1 MRVVVINGT
10 LSHVEQLRTI
20 GSAISE
26 NLSVNPGLVPAPIDR
41 GDGYASDDTPL
52 ALLFEADGPVGNAL
66 RLDSALRLL
75 DVVRT
80 LPEFARFVRLLA
92 IEPATLEDLATTGV
106 FDDFM
111 LAPYTALELRRRVQ
125 AAWSRRCGGHSVPEE
140 TYRLTPELT
149 VDAGGRHVLLGGAS
163 VELTAKEHAL
173 LICMCR
179 SFGRVLS
186 RAELI
191 ARVWGNDYTGS
202 PRTIDIHVRRL
213 RGKLGAALPLHTVR
227 GAGYWLKVGQRWEP
241 MADEEAAPPASG
253 TTGAGAVSAST
264 AA

>member
-10 LSHVEQLRTI
+10 LSHIEQLRAI

-26 NLSVNPGLVPAPIDR
+26 SISVSPGLVPAPIDR
-41 GDGYASDDTPL
+41 GDGNPSDETPL
-52 ALLFEADGPVGNAL
+52 ALLFEADGQVGNAL
-66 RLDSALRLL
+66 RLDIALRLL
-75 DVVRT
+75 DLVRT

-92 IEPATLEDLATTGV
+92 IEPATLEDLATLGV

-111 LAPYTALELRRRVQ
+111 LTPYAALELRRRVQ
-125 AAWSRRCGGHSVPEE
+125 AAWSRRRGAHAVPEE

-191 ARVWGNDYTGS
+191 ARVWGNDYAGS

-227 GAGYWLKVGQRWEP
+227 GAGYWLKVGQRSDP
-241 MADEEAAPPASG
+241 ILADDEAAPPASG
-253 TTGAGAVSAST
+253 TTRAVSAST